1 MIKKIAHVGI
11 TVEDLEKGIEFYK
24 SLGFSEVKRF
34 EESDPQL
41 KAAFLDKEGM
51 GLEVFEFADREDFK
65 AKIIQ
70 NHTGLI
76 SDNLE
81 SDLKIFEQ
89 NGFAIAIPIRNGVTV
104 KRYVFLKDT
113 IGNVFELIEL

>member
-1 MIKKIAHVGI
+1 MIKKIAHIGI
-11 TVEDLEKGIEFYK
+11 TVDELEKGINFYK

-51 GLEVFEFADREDFK
+51 GLEVFEFANREDLK
-65 AKIIQ
+65 AKIIR

-76 SDNLE
+76 SDDLE
-81 SDLKIFEQ
+81 SDLKVFEQ
-89 NGFAIAIPIRNGVTV
+89 NGFTVAIPVRNGVTV

-113 IGNVFELIEL
+113 NGNVFELIEL